1 MNTTQNMQ
9 IYTIIGQI
17 EDVLESSQKPKIGGG
32 PTKRIIDIEELKD
45 LLGDLKVTIPD
56 DIRRAN
62 SVIVESA
69 TMLDNASENA
79 KDLVDNAQK
88 KADDLI
94 AQANATSER
103 IVEKAKQEYER
114 LVSEDEIYQEAQKRA
129 QLLAMKAEHNAA
141 LVYENAKCYANDVLL
156 DLENFLNE
164 YRQLVDKNRCSL
176 EAKQPAQPVYQ
187 QPVQQN
193 VARQEAPAPAPVRQ
207 QRKPKPPVA
216 RPAPVEEP
224 PVEEEYEEETRPEKK
239 SLFGWLKKDKNV
251 NDFEFDD
258 DDEFDN

>member
-1 MNTTQNMQ
+1 MQ

-17 EDVLESSQKPKIGGG
+17 EDVLEASQKPKIGGG
-32 PTKRIIDIEELKD
+32 PTKRIVDIEELKD

-62 SVIVESA
+62 SVILESS
-69 TMLDNASENA
+69 TMLDNAAENA
-79 KDLVDNAQK
+79 KDLVDNAQSQ
-88 KADDLI
+88 ADDLI

-164 YRQLVDKNRCSL
+164 YRQLVDKNRCTL

-187 QPVQQN
+187 QPVQQQA
-193 VARQEAPAPAPVRQ
+193 VHQEAPVAPPARQ

-216 RPAPVEEP
+216 APIQEEAPADEEIT
-224 PVEEEYEEETRPEKK
+224 EARPEKK

-251 NDFEFDD
+251 NDFDFDD
-258 DDEFDN
+258 DEDFDN

>member
-1 MNTTQNMQ
+1 MQ

-17 EDVLESSQKPKIGGG
+17 EDVLEASPKPKIGGG
-32 PTKRIIDIEELKD
+32 TTKRIVDIEELRD

-69 TMLDNASENA
+69 TMLDNAAENA
-79 KDLVDNAQK
+79 KDLVDNAQN

-94 AQANATSER
+94 AQANTTSER

-187 QPVQQN
+187 QPIQQSA
-193 VARQEAPAPAPVRQ
+193 ARQESFAPASPVRQ

-216 RPAPVEEP
+216 KPMPVEES
-224 PVEEEYEEETRPEKK
+224 PVEQEYEEDTKSEKK

-251 NDFEFDD
+251 NDFDFDD
-258 DDEFDN
+258 DEDFDG